1 MKLANARAIAPND
14 DAMKPKDTRKD
25 DSAVEPM
32 FAALKD
38 HEAKSDRSDLK
49 WKLLLV
55 LIVAV
60 GLAFIIAKQAF

>member
-1 MKLANARAIAPND
+1 
-14 DAMKPKDTRKD
+14 MKPNATQKNDA
-25 DSAVEPM
+25 AVEPM

-38 HEAKSDRSDLK
+38 HEAKVDQSDRK

-55 LIVAV
+55 VLVAA